1 MTVSE
6 YANIEEQFK
15 SETLNKCIDVD
26 KQYGGQCWD
35 LNQYYNI
42 KYLGV
47 PAYVLGGCGYVNRML
62 YPPKLNDLLT
72 YFDEVDI
79 HNMIKGDTVIWDW
92 GGDLCHIAVF
102 DNWDGQYCWFVTQ
115 NNPVE
120 QLTTLS
126 VLDTGNARAFRLKGV
141 IPDPEPPKP
150 EPTEYKVGDVVEI
163 NGVYVSSDSEEM
175 LPPAVT
181 IGTITNINEGARN
194 PYLLDDGNI
203 GWVNNNCIIG
213 KVEETNN
220 DDEELLD
227 LVRKTIR
234 GDFGNG
240 EERVN
245 ALGDMYDA
253 VQYQVEQNLANGNTQ
268 WNDIRLY

>member
-6 YANIEEQFK
+6 YAQKEEQFK
-15 SETLNKCIDVD
+15 NDTLGKSIDYD
-26 KQYGGQCWD
+26 GEWGGMCWD
-35 LNQYYNI
+35 SAEYYFTQ
-42 KYLGV
+42 YLGL
-47 PAYVLGGCGYVNRML
+47 PASILAGCGLVSNML
-62 YPPKLNDLLT
+62 YPPKINELLE
-72 YFDEVDI
+72 YFDEI
-79 HNMIKGDTVIWDW
+79 PNNTMIKGDVAIWEY
-92 GGDLCHIAVF
+92 GHIAVF
-102 DNWDGQYCWFVTQ
+102 DSWDGQYCWFVTQ
-115 NNPVE
+115 NNPVAN
-120 QLTTLS
+120 LTTLS
-126 VLDTGNARAFRLKGV
+126 VLDTNGMRCFRLKGIV
-141 IPDPEPPKP
+141 PDPKP

-181 IGTITNINEGARN
+181 IGTITNIVYGARN

-203 GWVNNNCIIG
+203 GWVNDDCIIG

-220 DDEELLD
+220 DDEDLLD

-253 VQYQVEQNLANGNTQ
+253 VQYQVEQNLANGTTN
-268 WNDIRLY
+268 WDDIRLY